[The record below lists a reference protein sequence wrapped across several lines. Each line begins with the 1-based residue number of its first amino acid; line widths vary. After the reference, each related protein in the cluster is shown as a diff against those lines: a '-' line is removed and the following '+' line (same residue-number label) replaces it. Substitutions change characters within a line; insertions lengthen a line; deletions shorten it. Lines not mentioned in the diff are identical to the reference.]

1 MDGIFQISAILY
13 SDECADII
21 RHAESKG
28 FQQARLVNAGRKND
42 ETFLVDSAY
51 LALLGDRLSERFQEI
66 EVGGVLE
73 IYRYGQGQE
82 ISAHIDDPKPLRSGR
97 FSNMTLVVYLTDD
110 FDGGGTGFPKRNVTL
125 KPALGGALI
134 FDQALVHCAEEVRR
148 GRRVE
153 VLSAAEL
160 RRREPAL
167 IDSVLGATYYPDDA
181 QVDPARL
188 TRAVSSIAISS
199 RRTCFSWA
207 SLKNATAASLVSRC
221 STSGSLGCCKSRQS
235 PRTAWPSEHRRSCH
249 PSRRPVASTRSMVVP
264 IFSRLRRQA
273 SGCAPGGESTKGRI
287 RSSSWGL

>member
-1 MDGIFQISAILY
+1 MDGIFQISAILH

-51 LALLGDRLSERFQEI
+51 LTLLGDRLSERFQEI

-148 GRRVE
+148 GFKY
-153 VLSAAEL
+153 
-160 RRREPAL
+160 
-167 IDSVLGATYYPDDA
+167 I
-181 QVDPARL
+181 ARTNL
-188 TRAVSSIAISS
+188 
-199 RRTCFSWA
+199 
-207 SLKNATAASLVSRC
+207 ATA
-221 STSGSLGCCKSRQS
+221 G
-235 PRTAWPSEHRRSCH
+235 
-249 PSRRPVASTRSMVVP
+249 
-264 IFSRLRRQA
+264 LR
-273 SGCAPGGESTKGRI
+273 
-287 RSSSWGL
+287 